1 MRLHA
6 AGTTRRISSDRA
18 GGTDLSGI
26 NTPLGQDRKPAGKP
40 SPGFLSLGRF
50 LLVFGVLLLGG
61 VSFYTAMGPENIERP
76 EVAAVEEKPADA
88 SPVDAD
94 AADPR
99 QPDKL
104 VRARPH
110 DGANVEN
117 QVMDDGSIVTKF
129 TPKDRDKDGPVII
142 DATAPNPQDL
152 KTADLP
158 DEALI
163 EETPEGKLPVVAA
176 DGTRPVER
184 YARPWSGARGT
195 RIAIVVGGLGLSQT
209 GTQRALDTLPED
221 ITLAFAATGN
231 SLFRWMPVARRG
243 GHEILLQVPLEPFDY
258 PGNNPGRLT
267 LVSKDSA
274 ATNLK
279 RLHEAMGRMTN
290 YTGIMN
296 YLGGRFLAD
305 SEALEP
311 VMQDISNRGLL
322 FLDDGSSAQSLS
334 ATYAKA
340 FASPHAFA
348 DVVLDQEVSKAAVL
362 GKLDELERIALRKG
376 SAIGVASA
384 FDESVDAVTEWARE
398 AQGRGIEI
406 VGVSVLADVPN

>member
-1 MRLHA
+1 M
-6 AGTTRRISSDRA
+6 
-18 GGTDLSGI
+18 SGI
-26 NTPLGQDRKPAGKP
+26 NTPLGQDRRPARRP

-50 LLVFGVLLLGG
+50 LLVFGGLLLAGG
-61 VSFYTAMGPENIERP
+61 SFYAAMGPENIEKP
-76 EVAAVEEKPADA
+76 EVAVTDEKPADA
-88 SPVDAD
+88 NAVVVETDTK
-94 AADPR
+94 DPA

-110 DGANVEN
+110 DGANVEK
-117 QVMDDGSIVTKF
+117 QVMDDGSVVTKF
-129 TPKDRDKDGPVII
+129 TPKDRNEDGPVVI
-142 DATAPNPQDL
+142 DATAQNPQDL

-158 DEALI
+158 DDALI
-163 EETPEGKLPVVAA
+163 EETPEGKLPIVAA
-176 DGTRPVER
+176 DGTRPVDR
-184 YARPWSGARGT
+184 YARPWSEARGT

-209 GTQRALDTLPED
+209 GTQRALDKLPED

-258 PGNNPGRLT
+258 PDNNPGRLT
-267 LVSKDSA
+267 LVSKNSA
-274 ATNLK
+274 ADNIQ
-279 RLHEAMGRMTN
+279 RLHESMGRMTN

-305 SEALEP
+305 AEALEP

-334 ATYAKA
+334 GTYAKA
-340 FASPHAFA
+340 FGAPHAFA
-348 DVVLDQEVSKAAVL
+348 DVILDQEVSKASVL
-362 GKLDELERIALRKG
+362 KKLDELERIALRKG
-376 SAIGVASA
+376 TAIGVASA
-384 FDESVDAVTEWARE
+384 FDESVDAVTEWARD
-398 AQGRGIEI
+398 AQTRGIEI

>member
-1 MRLHA
+1 M
-6 AGTTRRISSDRA
+6 
-18 GGTDLSGI
+18 SGI
-26 NTPLGQDRKPAGKP
+26 NTPLGQDRKPARRP

-50 LLVFGVLLLGG
+50 LLVFGGLLLAGA
-61 VSFYTAMGPENIERP
+61 SFYAAMGPENIETP
-76 EVAAVEEKPADA
+76 DVAKVEEQPTEA
-88 SPVDAD
+88 STPVVETETRNSD
-94 AADPR
+94 

-104 VRARPH
+104 ALARPH
-110 DGANVEN
+110 DGANVEK
-117 QVMDDGSIVTKF
+117 QVMEDGSVVTKF
-129 TPKDRDKDGPVII
+129 TPKDRKDGPVVI
-142 DATAPNPQDL
+142 DATAQNPQDP

-163 EETPEGKLPVVAA
+163 EETSEGKLPIVAA
-176 DGTRPVER
+176 DGTRPVDR

-221 ITLAFAATGN
+221 ITLAFAASGN
-231 SLFRWMPVARRG
+231 SLFRWMPIARRG

-258 PGNNPGRLT
+258 PDNNPGRLT
-267 LVSKDSA
+267 LVSSDPA
-274 ATNLK
+274 AANLK

-290 YTGIMN
+290 YTGVMN

-311 VMQDISNRGLL
+311 VMQDISKRGLL
-322 FLDDGSSAQSLS
+322 FLDDGSSAQSLTGTF
-334 ATYAKA
+334 ARA
-340 FASPHAFA
+340 FGSPHAFA

-362 GKLDELERIALRKG
+362 KKLDELERIALRKG

-384 FDESVDAVTEWARE
+384 FDESVAAVTEWAKE

>member
-1 MRLHA
+1 MN
-6 AGTTRRISSDRA
+6 
-18 GGTDLSGI
+18 GI
-26 NTPLGQDRKPAGKP
+26 NTPLGQDRKPARRP

-50 LLVFGVLLLGG
+50 LLVFGGLALAGG
-61 VSFYTAMGPENIERP
+61 SFYAAMGPENIEKP
-76 EVAAVEEKPADA
+76 EIAAVDQKPAD
-88 SPVDAD
+88 VDPTATEAQAKD
-94 AADPR
+94 GEHPE
-99 QPDKL
+99 KL
-104 VRARPH
+104 AHARPH
-110 DGANVEN
+110 DGANVEK
-117 QVMDDGSIVTKF
+117 QVMDDGSVVTKF
-129 TPKDRDKDGPVII
+129 TPKSRDKDGPVII
-142 DATAPNPQDL
+142 DATAHDPQDL

-163 EETPEGKLPVVAA
+163 EETPEGKLPIVAA
-176 DGTRPVER
+176 DGTRPVDR

-231 SLFRWMPVARRG
+231 SLFRWMPVARKG

-258 PGNNPGRLT
+258 PDNNPGRLT
-267 LVSKDSA
+267 LVSSDSA
-274 ATNLK
+274 AANLK

-290 YTGIMN
+290 YTGVMN

-305 SEALEP
+305 ADALEP

-334 ATYAKA
+334 STYAKA
-340 FASPHAFA
+340 FGAPHAFA
-348 DVVLDQEVSKAAVL
+348 DVVLDQEVSKASVL
-362 GKLDELERIALRKG
+362 KKLDELERIALRKG

>member
-1 MRLHA
+1 
-6 AGTTRRISSDRA
+6 
-18 GGTDLSGI
+18 LSGI
-26 NTPLGQDRKPAGKP
+26 NTPLGQDRKPARRI

-50 LLVFGVLLLGG
+50 LLVFGGLLLAGG
-61 VSFYTAMGPENIERP
+61 SFYAAMGPENIEKP
-76 EVAAVEEKPADA
+76 EVAQVEAKPADA
-88 SPVDAD
+88 NQVVVETDAKT
-94 AADPR
+94 
-99 QPDKL
+99 PDKADKL
-104 VRARPH
+104 NHARPH
-110 DGANVEN
+110 DGANVEK
-117 QVMDDGSIVTKF
+117 QVMDDGSVVNKF
-129 TPKDRDKDGPVII
+129 TPKDRNKDGPVVI
-142 DATAPNPQDL
+142 DATAHDPQDI
-152 KTADLP
+152 KTADMP

-163 EETPEGKLPVVAA
+163 EEAAEGKLPIVAA
-176 DGTRPVER
+176 DGTRPVDR

-195 RIAIVVGGLGLSQT
+195 RIAIVVGGLGLSQS

-221 ITLAFAATGN
+221 ITLAFAANGN
-231 SLFRWMPVARRG
+231 SLFRWMPVARKG

-258 PGNNPGRLT
+258 PDNDPGRLT
-267 LVSKDSA
+267 LVSSDSA

-340 FASPHAFA
+340 FGSPHAFA
-348 DVVLDQEVSKAAVL
+348 DVVLDQEVSKASVL
-362 GKLDELERIALRKG
+362 KKLDELERIALRKG
-376 SAIGVASA
+376 QAIGVASA